1 MFSLMEVIDRNLILV
16 TTMIEIESQKDLI
29 KQTIIY
35 YSYSSKH
42 LFFNILI
49 FLMLH
54 SEIV

>member
-42 LFFNILI
+42 LFFNTLI